1 MAQWMNESGGTTPHA
16 QRPTLARYLCDWPGC
31 DNVAEHVLG
40 VKRDLGLFAAICREH
55 AGLQR
60 ARSRR
65 ARSGKRSGAQV

>member
-1 MAQWMNESGGTTPHA
+1 MADVMIESSKTTPRG
-16 QRPTLARYLCDWPGC
+16 QKVTLTRYLCDWPGC

-40 VKRDLGLFAAICREH
+40 VRRDLGLFAAICKDH

-65 ARSGKRSGAQV
+65 IGPRKRSAD